1 MRAVQLVAPSAPL
14 ELRDLPLPEPGEDEV
29 VVQVA
34 GCGVCHT
41 DIGFWK
47 DGVATRHPPPITL
60 GHEISGTVVETGP
73 AYTELMGRDV
83 IVPSVIPCGACDL
96 CRSGRGNVCRSQLM
110 PGNDMDGGFADYI
123 KVPGLGLCAVEDRGE
138 LDLAELSVVADA
150 VTTPYQAVKRSGLRG
165 GDLAVVVGVG
175 GVGTHCVQVAAAMGA
190 RTIAVDVDPARL
202 AAVEPYGASLTVD
215 SSLVGFKELRSR
227 IRDAASD
234 WGCAQHGWKIFECS
248 GHPAGQKTAFGLLN
262 HAGVLMLVGFTL
274 EKVDVRLSNLM
285 AYDATAQG
293 TWGCLP
299 ELYPGALELVTSG
312 KIALRPFVET
322 HPLSDGPEVIRRVA
336 DHEVAQRA
344 ILVPDRDDRANGGDR
359 PDGGLRAGAPD
370 HHDRTNPEDV

>member
-14 ELRDLPLPEPGEDEV
+14 ELRELPRPEPGDDEV

-60 GHEISGTVVETGP
+60 GHEIAGTVVEAGSTF
-73 AYTELMGRDV
+73 AELVGRDV
-83 IVPSVIPCGACDL
+83 IVPSVIPCGRCEL
-96 CRSGRGNVCRSQLM
+96 CRSGRGNACRSQLM
-110 PGNDMDGGFADYI
+110 PGNDMDGGFAEYI
-123 KVPGLGLCAVEDRGE
+123 KVPGFGLCPVDDRGE
-138 LDLAELSVVADA
+138 LELAELSVVADA
-150 VTTPYQAVKRSGLRG
+150 VTTPYQAVKRSGLRA

-175 GVGTHCVQVAAAMGA
+175 GVGTHCVQIAAALGA
-190 RTIAVDVDPARL
+190 RTVAVDVDPTHL
-202 AAVEPYGASLTVD
+202 EAVEPWGASLTID
-215 SSLVGFKELRSR
+215 AATVGFKELKTR

-248 GHPAGQKTAFGLLN
+248 GSAAGQETAFGLLN

-274 EKVDVRLSNLM
+274 EKVSVRLSNLM
-285 AYDATAQG
+285 AFDATAQG

-322 HPLSDGPEVIRRVA
+322 HPLSEGPDVLRRVA
-336 DHEVAQRA
+336 DHRLRHRA
-344 ILVPDRDDRANGGDR
+344 ILVPDSASPDR
-359 PDGGLRAGAPD
+359 PDRDGRSHPAHP
-370 HHDRTNPEDV
+370 HQNTHEE